1 MIELDRKARGG
12 RFELT
17 KLIAYGKL
25 ISITHDKIEPYYKLN
40 LARARRNRE
49 LNWDSDHEEQKI
61 PRLFRSRT
69 RTRDRIRKKT
79 IML

>member
-12 RFELT
+12 FELT

-49 LNWDSDHEEQKI
+49 LI
-61 PRLFRSRT
+61 LGFRP
-69 RTRDRIRKKT
+69 
-79 IML
+79 